1 MFSSNKSINSWLDQS
16 LRIADSDKNANSEK
30 VLENNKEFNINQKI
44 LQFLIFLM
52 PNLWHNELIC
62 STNNGRSI

>member
-1 MFSSNKSINSWLDQS
+1 MFSSNKSVNSWLDQS

-44 LQFLIFLM
+44 LQFLIF
-52 PNLWHNELIC
+52 
-62 STNNGRSI
+62 